1 VRVALVLVV
10 LAALAVLPRPALAIE
25 HGNLDEG
32 RPTRFEDPYAIPLGE
47 WSVEVGGGFRDARHG
62 DDRAAMPVDI
72 LYGAAPN
79 MQIGLGTVIFTH
91 PRSLGGES
99 SQSGDVRVSALFN
112 FSQESLSLPALG
124 IKWEMVF
131 PTGVDSRGLDARLKA
146 LVTKSIS
153 RLSFHVNASELFR
166 GDPSPV
172 ERGSRYELDYGLSYP
187 LGAPK
192 HTRMLLLLG
201 GFAEESAARGFNNRR
216 GVEIGLRRQQSLR
229 TVVDAGFRIESD
241 GGEERANI
249 FNAGLSWS
257 Y

>member
-1 VRVALVLVV
+1 VRVVLVGLV
-10 LAALAVLPRPALAIE
+10 AFAALAAPHPALAIE

-47 WSVEVGGGFRDARHG
+47 WSIELGGGFLDARHG
-62 DDRAAMPVDI
+62 DDRAVLPVEI

-79 MQIGLGTVIFTH
+79 MQIGVGTVIFTH

-99 SQSGDVRVSALFN
+99 TQSGDVRVSALFN
-112 FSQESLSLPALG
+112 FSQESLSRPALG
-124 IKWEMVF
+124 IKWEMVL

-153 RLSFHVNASELFR
+153 RFSFHLNGSELFL
-166 GDPSPV
+166 GDPSLV

-192 HTRMLLLLG
+192 HTRTLLLLG

-241 GGEERANI
+241 GGEERAHI